1 MKYQQT
7 PNVVA
12 RPLGNEVLLVPVK
25 GHLADMRQ
33 VFTLNASGEVIWK
46 ALAAPVDLDHIVA
59 CLAKPFDVPES
70 TAREDASQLLKQLAD
85 RGLVQMLPE

>member
-1 MKYQQT
+1 MKYQQA

-46 ALAAPVDLDHIVA
+46 ALASPVDVDHLVA
-59 CLAKPFDVPES
+59 RLARQFDVPES
-70 TAREDASQLLKQLAD
+70 TAREDASQLIKQLED
-85 RGLVQMLPE
+85 RGLVRRVSA